1 MKHIREYEKYRILK
15 KREEII
21 KESVIQVNDIYRV
34 KTITDIPQSL
44 LNSYVKKVKDLSGT
58 NLRQYFGDVDI
69 AEELVKYVTAS
80 GIDSEKI
87 PANALIGGSA
97 QGQAQGQGQMQGQG
111 QAPVQGQA
119 QAQGQAPAQG
129 QAQAQGQM
137 QGQAQAQGQGQMQGQ
152 GQAQNSNDEYEEPNY
167 EDDEDDTFKDDLED
181 SIDDEE
187 LPL

>member
-97 QGQAQGQGQMQGQG
+97 QGQAQGQGQMQGQ
-111 QAPVQGQA
+111 
-119 QAQGQAPAQG
+119 
-129 QAQAQGQM
+129 
-137 QGQAQAQGQGQMQGQ
+137 AQAQGQGQMQGQ